1 MLHSE
6 VLLFVVLGVYCEAP
20 KVLYVEDGKRGKI
33 RVRVKNDVSADDPL
47 IQARNE

>member
-1 MLHSE
+1 MLHAE
-6 VLLFVVLGVYCEAP
+6 APLFVVLGVYCEAP
-20 KVLYVEDGKRGKI
+20 QVFCVEDGMRGKI